1 MTEYCYGH
9 PGYDEDVRGN
19 CKFCGK
25 PRRTNSEKPLFQEY
39 IDPFELAKLLRER
52 EEQKSRE
59 WIPRINNC
67 PYCQIKALSYNLVM
81 NTFECLNIKC
91 TKYHVQIQSMT
102 VEYSFVITY
111 VKTQN
116 Q

>member
-1 MTEYCYGH
+1 MDYCPGH
-9 PGYDEDVRGN
+9 PGHDEDYRGN
-19 CKFCGK
+19 CKFCGH
-25 PRRTNSEKPLFQEY
+25 PRKSSQKAPQLGDY
-39 IDPFELAKLLRER
+39 VDPFALARGLQAR

-67 PYCQIKALSYNLVM
+67 PYCQIKALSYNLVI

-91 TKYHVQIQSMT
+91 AKYHVQIQSMS

-111 VKTQN
+111 VKTQK